1 MILRIHSTVSLD
13 TLYKDNNKILD
24 LIYTPGVSFV
34 AKEISKDIKLAYDYT
49 SKWNNVAIICEGTRV
64 LGLGDIG
71 PEGAIPVSEGKSVLF
86 KVLGD
91 INAYPLCLDTK
102 NRGNNQ
108 ICKNNTTYIFGAVN
122 IEDTIL

>member
-1 MILRIHSTVSLD
+1 MGLKHDTTNLHRNLKGKIEIHSRVSLE

-24 LIYTPGVSFV
+24 LICTPGVSFV

-49 SKWNNVAIICEGTRV
+49 SKWNNVAIIGDGTRV

-71 PEGAIPVSEGKSVLF
+71 PEGAIPVIEGKSVLF

-102 NRGNNQ
+102 N
-108 ICKNNTTYIFGAVN
+108 K
-122 IEDTIL
+122 E